1 MKFVFLVIW
10 LAAVGIGTAPVTA
23 ASTDI
28 QFCPSGELRTH
39 PLESRRQIESV
50 VLQDLAIVRQEAGD
64 VEITGID
71 IDLLHS
77 GETIDTRRLVGSQLK
92 YSLSQGAVPRPTQ
105 TPTTVPCANW
115 EEEPLGAA
123 SGNPILAQN
132 RALFLAP
139 QLLTFQGPRDSVR
152 VTVRGRSGQ
161 QDVVANATI
170 PLRSGMSRT
179 VFRFPL
185 RGAWWAGVGATP
197 HTGHRWSIG
206 EEFALDI
213 GKLGGK
219 GLDHRGSGDR
229 FADFYAYGADVL
241 AAANGKVIAAM
252 DGAPEN
258 EDALRRPDE
267 RMEDY
272 SKRYNALQRAL
283 ISRGAAGLL
292 GNYVVIDHGNAEF
305 ALYAHLR
312 PGSVRVRV
320 GENVREGTP
329 VGQLGSSGNSTAPH
343 LHFQVCDGPDP
354 LNCAGIPISFKG
366 LDLPWAD
373 YPRPVQSGDLV
384 VAN

>member
-1 MKFVFLVIW
+1 M
-10 LAAVGIGTAPVTA
+10 
-23 ASTDI
+23 
-28 QFCPSGELRTH
+28 
-39 PLESRRQIESV
+39 
-50 VLQDLAIVRQEAGD
+50 LQDLAIVRQEAGA
-64 VEITGID
+64 VEIAGID

-77 GETIDTRRLVGSQLK
+77 GEIIDTRRLVGSQLK
-92 YSLSQGAVPRPTQ
+92 RSLSQGPAPRPAQ
-105 TPTTVPCANW
+105 PATTVPCVNW
-115 EEEPLGAA
+115 DEEPLGAA
-123 SGNPILAQN
+123 SGNPILTPN

-139 QLLTFQGPRDSVR
+139 QLLTFQGPRDTVR
-152 VTVRGRSGQ
+152 VTVRGPAGQ
-161 QDVVANATI
+161 RDIVASATV

-179 VFRFPL
+179 IFRFPL
-185 RGAWWAGVGATP
+185 RGAWWTGVGATP

-219 GLDHRGSGDR
+219 GLDHSGSGDR

-241 AAANGKVIAAM
+241 AAANGKIIAAV
-252 DGAPEN
+252 DGAHEN
-258 EDALRRPDE
+258 EDALERPDE
-267 RMEDY
+267 SLEDY

-283 ISRGAAGLL
+283 MSRGAAGLL

-305 ALYAHLR
+305 ALYAHLQ

-329 VGQLGSSGNSTAPH
+329 VGHLGSSGNSTAPH

-354 LNCAGIPISFKG
+354 LDCAGIPISFKG

-373 YPRPVQSGDLV
+373 YPRPVQSGDWV